1 MPERKVVIAT
11 FENELDAELAI
22 GHLEA
27 AGISAV
33 LIKDDAGGMLP
44 PLQQSRGVRVLV
56 PESQRQQAEDVL
68 NELPDAESDELDG

>member
-11 FENELDAELAI
+11 FENEFDAEIVI

-27 AGISAV
+27 AGISAG

-44 PLQQSRGVRVLV
+44 SLQQSRGVRVLV
-56 PESQRQQAEDVL
+56 PESQQQQAQDLL
-68 NELPDAESDELDG
+68 NDLQDETSDSSQE